1 VRGADDTPRYLLTLS
16 PGRATLRSMAAK
28 MTPVEQERMDV
39 AHAAASRLLALLKSN
54 HNLRG
59 AALKRMKLV
68 EQAVTCFE
76 MARLA

>member
-1 VRGADDTPRYLLTLS
+1 
-16 PGRATLRSMAAK
+16 

-39 AHAAASRLLALLKSN
+39 AHAAAQRLLALLRSN
-54 HNLRG
+54 HDLRG